1 MDIQGTNYHKN
12 PSHAKLLQRLNRISG
27 QIEGIKKMIQE
38 ERYCVDILTQLH
50 AARSAL
56 RNLEIQVFDDH
67 LSQCALNAFEAKDP
81 KQKEKIL
88 EEIRLIIK
96 RFN

>member
-1 MDIQGTNYHKN
+1 MLTQANSNYKK
-12 PSHAKLLQRLNRISG
+12 PSYEKLLQRLNRIAG

-38 ERYCVDILTQLH
+38 ERYCPDILTQLH
-50 AARSAL
+50 ATRSAL
-56 RNLEIQVFDDH
+56 RNLEILIFDNH
-67 LSQCALNAFEAKDP
+67 LSHCALHAFETQDK
-81 KQKEKIL
+81 KQKEQTL